1 MFNLNKMKTTI
12 FIRIIQSWNIRIV
25 FILSLTAIS
34 NGCKKYVSVDTLKD
48 QLLSSEVFE
57 NPASANAAIA
67 GDYVQV
73 KNSLMSAAIIYN
85 SLCSDDIVN
94 FTANSVF
101 DNYKNN
107 VIPSNDASL
116 PWSNLYAAIYAANST
131 IEGLINSKGIK
142 SETRDNYIGE
152 AEFLRA
158 YCYFYLVNL
167 FGDIPLITKTDVQS
181 SLDADRTPAA
191 DVYQQIITDLS
202 DAITKLPGNYAASSG
217 SKTRANKWVAAAL
230 LARVYLYKKDWINAE
245 TQASSVINCGQYSLL
260 DEPNGV
266 FDADNNEAILQW
278 ARYDGEVNF
287 LPSYFIYNVNPD
299 LICSDFLLNAF
310 EDGDHRK
317 TAWIQSS
324 EYSGRNIYIPFKFT
338 TTSTNTTERYT
349 VLRLAEQYLIRAEAR
364 AMQDKIS
371 DAVSDINL
379 IRKKHGG
386 LPDLSANLSSDE
398 CMKAILH
405 ERQVELF
412 NEEMHRWFDLK
423 RMNKINE
430 VMSEEKPT
438 TWRSTAALYPIP
450 LTEIQKDSRLV
461 QNPGY

>member
-1 MFNLNKMKTTI
+1 MKTII
-12 FIRIIQSWNIRIV
+12 FIRAIQSWNIRIV
-25 FILSLTAIS
+25 LILSLTAIC
-34 NGCKKYVSVDTLKD
+34 NGCKKYVDVDTLKD

-57 NPASANAAIA
+57 NPTSANAAIA

-94 FTANSVF
+94 YTANSVF

-107 VIPSNDASL
+107 VIPSNDAAL
-116 PWSNLYAAIYAANST
+116 PWSNLYAAIYATNSS
-131 IEGLINSKGIK
+131 IEGLSNSTGID
-142 SETRDNYIGE
+142 SETRNNFIGE

-167 FGDIPLITKTDVQS
+167 FGDVPLITKTNVQS
-181 SLDADRTPAA
+181 SLDAARSPAA
-191 DVYQQIITDLS
+191 DVYQQVITDLS
-202 DAITKLPGNYAASSG
+202 DAIIKLPGDYAASSG
-217 SKTRANKWVAAAL
+217 SKTRANKWVATAL

-245 TQASSVINCGQYSLL
+245 MQASFVINSGQYSLL
-260 DEPNGV
+260 DGPGGV
-266 FDADNNEAILQW
+266 FNADNNEAILQW

-310 EDGDHRK
+310 EEGDQRK
-317 TAWIQSS
+317 TAWVQSS
-324 EYSGRNIYIPFKFT
+324 EYIGSKIYIPFKFT
-338 TTSTNTTERYT
+338 TTSTNTVERYT

-371 DAVSDINL
+371 DAVSDVNL

-386 LPDLSANLSSDE
+386 LPDLSASLSSDE
-398 CMKAILH
+398 CMKAIMH

-412 NEEMHRWFDLK
+412 TEEMHRWFDLK
-423 RMNKINE
+423 RMNKIDE
-430 VMSEEKPT
+430 VMSEEKST
-438 TWRSTAALYPIP
+438 TWKSTAALYPIP
-450 LTEIQKDSRLV
+450 LTEIQKDPGLS